1 MPPLLIELSDNLV
14 NRRSQLAF
22 YALNCRLAHRLN

>member
-1 MPPLLIELSDNLV
+1 MPPLLIELSDSLV
-14 NRRSQLAF
+14 NRHDQLAF